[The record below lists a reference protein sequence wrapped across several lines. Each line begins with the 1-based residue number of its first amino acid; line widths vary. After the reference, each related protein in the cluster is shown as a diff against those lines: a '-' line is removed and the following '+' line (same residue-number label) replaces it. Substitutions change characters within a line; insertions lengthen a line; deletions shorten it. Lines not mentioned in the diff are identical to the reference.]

1 MANFIKNFKNQNNVD
16 GFLPESVLNYLNDQ
30 WEGKLKYQYIDDA
43 YILTPTEERIEI
55 KIENF
60 SVENLD
66 EIEKVCGKKNIP
78 LNEIFKYSYNSQKP
92 IVLKPLDD
100 FAHYVNDIKVDIE
113 KMGIYR
119 QGQVN
124 FKEGKIILV
133 PEKMNNKISIKIG
146 NGEESHKH
154 DLIQKPIDSLDKKLF
169 VTSNTSKIHIEF
181 VFEETKVKCHMRVN
195 DKNIDSYEEY
205 ITVLEFM
212 QSMFDKGMFINDS
225 RIFYPQEKTDD
236 YNSREELINFYKMVV
251 EIEKKLET
259 HFPVKSITNTD
270 YENVYLLYNTL
281 VLKKPVKKYQ
291 NILNLSYDKA
301 KLVDEEI
308 DELKKHTGKKIF
320 VEYYETKTLKLFSQ
334 ELELCQIKAIFN
346 LMVESVEE
354 NSKENKLYVNF
365 KNNEEKKFIS
375 ILIFKDMDE
384 LRSFQEVEDHVNQL
398 YNAIELKELINK
410 YH

>member
-100 FAHYVNDIKVDIE
+100 FAHYVNNIKVDIE

-124 FKEGKIILV
+124 FKEGKIILI

-146 NGEESHKH
+146 NGEESHKY
-154 DLIQKPIDSLDKKLF
+154 DLIQKPIDSLDKNCLLHQ
-169 VTSNTSKIHIEF
+169 I
-181 VFEETKVKCHMRVN
+181 
-195 DKNIDSYEEY
+195 
-205 ITVLEFM
+205 
-212 QSMFDKGMFINDS
+212 
-225 RIFYPQEKTDD
+225 PQ
-236 YNSREELINFYKMVV
+236 
-251 EIEKKLET
+251 
-259 HFPVKSITNTD
+259 
-270 YENVYLLYNTL
+270 
-281 VLKKPVKKYQ
+281 KY
-291 NILNLSYDKA
+291 ILNLF
-301 KLVDEEI
+301 
-308 DELKKHTGKKIF
+308 LKKQK
-320 VEYYETKTLKLFSQ
+320 
-334 ELELCQIKAIFN
+334 
-346 LMVESVEE
+346 
-354 NSKENKLYVNF
+354 
-365 KNNEEKKFIS
+365 
-375 ILIFKDMDE
+375 
-384 LRSFQEVEDHVNQL
+384 
-398 YNAIELKELINK
+398 
-410 YH
+410 

>member
-1 MANFIKNFKNQNNVD
+1 
-16 GFLPESVLNYLNDQ
+16 
-30 WEGKLKYQYIDDA
+30 
-43 YILTPTEERIEI
+43 
-55 KIENF
+55 
-60 SVENLD
+60 
-66 EIEKVCGKKNIP
+66 
-78 LNEIFKYSYNSQKP
+78 
-92 IVLKPLDD
+92 
-100 FAHYVNDIKVDIE
+100 
-113 KMGIYR
+113 
-119 QGQVN
+119 
-124 FKEGKIILV
+124 
-133 PEKMNNKISIKIG
+133 
-146 NGEESHKH
+146 
-154 DLIQKPIDSLDKKLF
+154 
-169 VTSNTSKIHIEF
+169 
-181 VFEETKVKCHMRVN
+181 MRVN

-212 QSMFDKGMFINDS
+212 QSMFDKGMFINDN

-291 NILNLSYDKA
+291 NVLNLSYDKA

-308 DELKKHTGKKIF
+308 DELKKHTGQKIF

-354 NSKENKLYVNF
+354 NLKENKLYVNF

-384 LRSFQEVEDHVNQL
+384 LRSFQEVEDAAL
-398 YNAIELKELINK
+398 DCYNAIELNDLMNK
-410 YH
+410 I